1 MKRGRTYG
9 GYLLLIGLMLLAFWL
24 RLHNISAFSFWTDEG
39 LTPLRSSY
47 SIAQILRNEI
57 IIQGVITKDTHPPFY
72 YLTIHVLRPLFGETD
87 LAYRYPSLLA
97 SLLLVPLLYQF
108 GRRLGGRGMGWVAAG
123 LTAVNPLHVWYANEA
138 RMYSLYVLLMA
149 GAAYA
154 LWRAVSGGEL
164 RRWLPLYLLLAGL
177 GLYTHY
183 TAVFLIAFQAPFWV
197 WLLWRQGQQ
206 KLIIG
211 AGLVGLLAAI
221 PLIPVTIPRLFTGA
235 EAHYSYVSP
244 LIMLQDVVRFF
255 SLGMTVDFNQIG
267 SQLLTLISLG
277 LLLLG
282 FYAAGGWKPRT
293 FLASYL
299 LAVVFGLMAGSLL
312 KPMYQGVRH
321 IMVGS
326 PAFLLLLAWGLC
338 FAWAQSWRE
347 TAVRPLWITL
357 FVVGA
362 LAALAGPAVALHNL
376 YNRHDLYAKD
386 DFRALIRSI
395 ERQAGGNDVVV
406 HNNAILLPLHAH
418 YQRREDLPV
427 TAVPRYPTHAADAEP
442 DLLALTE
449 TYDRI
454 WLVTDPP
461 ADDRDNE
468 RLVQRWLA
476 SELSQIATLGA
487 HSQRGIVEALAF
499 SAAPLATSG
508 LPAEAQ
514 PLDTQWPELPALRG
528 ILLAGAQPI
537 TRPALWFALFWE
549 AAGGLPPPT
558 MLRFSLQDQNGRE
571 WFAANHP
578 LQPDASK
585 AWPETGLIRF
595 EYALVPPPGLP
606 PGDYRLLAQPLD
618 GAGAAAS
625 LTTLRFAATSA
636 AHMGPFDLDRQIR
649 FANGLRLAGWE
660 TADLGVRPGHT
671 LPLTLYW
678 QTETPLSLE
687 GLRYE
692 LTVLEPDGG
701 VLREQSD
708 RPGAAWLP
716 QIAPGALVREQTGL
730 FIRPD
735 VEPGRYRLR
744 WRLLDEGAAVP
755 GRPFWRPWS
764 SETITLGEIEVIPW
778 PIETTLPDGLNRTDA
793 SFGPAINLY
802 GYTLETVEG
811 ESPQLT
817 LSLTWQAQ
825 AKPDDSY
832 LLFVHLV
839 SAADG
844 TMLSQADRVP
854 GDGLRPTSGWRAG
867 EVIRDSVVLPIP
879 ANALSGDY
887 RLFVGFYQPER
898 DMRLPVMVGGTPQ
911 PDGQL
916 LLTTVTLP

>member
-1 MKRGRTYG
+1 MKRGKTYG
-9 GYLLLIGLMLLAFWL
+9 GYLLLIGLMVLAFWL

-72 YLTIHVLRPLFGETD
+72 YLTIHALRPLFGETD

-97 SLLLVPLLYQF
+97 SLLLLPLLYQF

-154 LWRAVSGGEL
+154 LWRALSGGEL
-164 RRWLPLYLLLAGL
+164 RRWLPFYLLLAGL

-211 AGLVGLLAAI
+211 AGLLGLLAAI
-221 PLIPVTIPRLFTGA
+221 PLIPVTLPRLFTGA

-244 LIMLQDVVRFF
+244 IIMFQDVVRFF
-255 SLGMTVDFNQIG
+255 GLGMTMDFHQMG
-267 SQLLTLISLG
+267 SQLLILIALG

-282 FYAAGGWKPRT
+282 LVAAGGWKPRV
-293 FLASYL
+293 FLFSYL

-326 PAFLLLLAWGLC
+326 PAFLLLSAWGLC
-338 FAWAQSWRE
+338 FAWAQSWRK
-347 TAVRPLWITL
+347 TAVRPLWIAL
-357 FVVGA
+357 FVIGA
-362 LAALAGPAVALHNL
+362 LAALIGPAVALHNL

-395 ERQAGGNDVVV
+395 ERQAGGNDVVI

-418 YQRREDLPV
+418 YQRRADLPV

-442 DLLALTE
+442 DLLALVE
-449 TYDRI
+449 SYDRI

-476 SELSQIATLGA
+476 SELHQIAALGA
-487 HSQRGIVEALAF
+487 HSRHGIVEALAF
-499 SAAPLATSG
+499 SATPLVMSG
-508 LPAEAQ
+508 LPAEAR
-514 PLDTQWPELPALRG
+514 PLDTQWPELPTLRG
-528 ILLAGAQPI
+528 ITLADAPPI
-537 TRPALWFALFWE
+537 TRPTLWFALFWE
-549 AAGGLPPPT
+549 GGDGPPPAT
-558 MLRFSLQDQNGRE
+558 LRFSLQDQTGRE
-571 WFAANHP
+571 WFSANHP

-585 AWPETGLIRF
+585 TWPEVGLARL
-595 EYALVPPPGLP
+595 EYALSPPPGLP
-606 PGDYRLLAQPLD
+606 PGDYHLLVEPLD
-618 GAGAAAS
+618 GGSPAS
-625 LTTLRFAATSA
+625 LATLPFAATDA
-636 AHMGPFDLDRQIR
+636 AGAGPLALSRRIH

-660 TADLGVRPGHT
+660 AADLGVRPGHT

-678 QTETPLSLE
+678 LADAPLSLE

-692 LTVLEPDGG
+692 LTVLEPDGDT
-701 VLREQSD
+701 LREQSD

-716 QIAPGALVREQTGL
+716 EIAPGTLVREQTGVY
-730 FIRPD
+730 IRPD

-744 WRLLDEGAAVP
+744 WRLLDEGVVVP

-764 SETITLGEIEVIPW
+764 GETITLGEIEVIPW
-778 PIETTLPDGLNRTDA
+778 PIETTLPDNVIRA
-793 SFGPAINLY
+793 AAAFGPAMTLY
-802 GYTLETVEG
+802 GYTLDRIEG
-811 ESPQLT
+811 ESPQLA

-844 TMLSQADRVP
+844 TILSQADRVP

-867 EVIRDSVVLPIP
+867 EVIRDSVILPIP
-879 ANALSGDY
+879 AAAPPGDY
-887 RLFVGFYQPER
+887 RLLVGFYQPER
-898 DMRLPVMVGGTPQ
+898 DMRPPVMVGDILQ